1 MAFELEK
8 FADDFTLL
16 NNIGDYY
23 DDIVEGLKATIITED
38 AMATA
43 LHEKSKKFDSRD
55 NFHKSLEMLWRCKA
69 LVKKNTYDKEIQN
82 KSNILLALKWKTF
95 TNDENTKYLRSITSM
110 LFQDTPAIYKK
121 PVTYFFKEDDTF
133 DEIQSIQTRDVKSLS
148 EALKYFKDLVKRQKK
163 IEDMK
168 SYLTLAFIIARQDD
182 KGPLQDEVFL
192 DILCNTINLLKEE
205 MKDNFSDS
213 EVGEIFSNLLLLKN
227 TSINEQNPNSSDFDN
242 FLDRLKSLQP
252 YKPTNQDDIDNIAI
266 AMEAPRD
273 FYMTFNP
280 DTPFR
285 KIMKDDQKI
294 GKLIE
299 YCVLL
304 VTVGTITPKQL
315 LKIRSP
321 KMNMSTL
328 NKVDIILR
336 THETLTSELKNLPS
350 LKPAIWPGQIQTG
363 SYTSYFTKFPKK
375 FTVPKLTED
384 CELYGIVNMTLIPS
398 DMMKELMVFKKKY
411 ENAEPLDCEQ
421 RKKEFGLLTNV
432 TSIF

>member
-1 MAFELEK
+1 
-8 FADDFTLL
+8 
-16 NNIGDYY
+16 
-23 DDIVEGLKATIITED
+23 
-38 AMATA
+38 
-43 LHEKSKKFDSRD
+43 
-55 NFHKSLEMLWRCKA
+55 
-69 LVKKNTYDKEIQN
+69 
-82 KSNILLALKWKTF
+82 
-95 TNDENTKYLRSITSM
+95 
-110 LFQDTPAIYKK
+110 
-121 PVTYFFKEDDTF
+121 
-133 DEIQSIQTRDVKSLS
+133 
-148 EALKYFKDLVKRQKK
+148 
-163 IEDMK
+163 
-168 SYLTLAFIIARQDD
+168 
-182 KGPLQDEVFL
+182 
-192 DILCNTINLLKEE
+192 
-205 MKDNFSDS
+205 MKDNFNKEDV
-213 EVGEIFSNLLLLKN
+213 EQIFSNLLHLK
-227 TSINEQNPNSSDFDN
+227 SININTEPTTEFDI
-242 FLDRLKSLQP
+242 FLYTLKHGEP
-252 YKPTNQDDIDNIAI
+252 YKPTNQDDIDKMKIAVD
-266 AMEAPRD
+266 APKD
-273 FYMTFNP
+273 FYRTFNP

-285 KIMKDDQKI
+285 KIMKDDAKI
-294 GKLIE
+294 GKLLE

-304 VTVGTITPKQL
+304 VTVGTITPQEL
-315 LKIRSP
+315 LKNSTK